1 MSITN
6 FHIDLTQLPSEEHL
20 KYLQKLP
27 KHQKSRVLAALAG
40 PEDQIKTTLLND
52 KIAQPGRVL
61 TKEEL
66 FIALQDCYHSICLN
80 RFEVAYAIAIVGAV
94 TDRASTRSKWAQ
106 EAAEQVIFLAARLI
120 KGEGCE
126 DHSDYESPSRMWAG
140 VHEDFADAIANLEDV
155 GRKQGDWIYSDK
167 ARFCLGKL
175 SSSYPSQ
182 YLLIQ
187 RLALPEMARP
197 PTSFKKNWTKCGAT
211 TMRTAKT
218 VVVGT
223 MVISHGRD
231 MQSLVPYTLCRCYQD

>member
-52 KIAQPGRVL
+52 KIARPGRVL
-61 TKEEL
+61 AKEEL
-66 FIALQDCYHSICLN
+66 FIALQDCYQSICLN
-80 RFEVAYAIAIVGAV
+80 RFEVAYAIAIVDAL

-140 VHEDFADAIANLEDV
+140 VHKDFADAIANLEDV
-155 GRKQGDWIYSDK
+155 GRKQGVWIYSDK

-175 SSSYPSQ
+175 SSGYPSQ

-187 RLALPEMARP
+187 TFGAARNGPTTNELQEELDEMWCHDNENCENCSCWDHGYKSWQGHAKPCSLYAL
-197 PTSFKKNWTKCGAT
+197 
-211 TMRTAKT
+211 
-218 VVVGT
+218 
-223 MVISHGRD
+223 
-231 MQSLVPYTLCRCYQD
+231 